1 MIEPL
6 TTSSTS
12 PRSLPSL
19 VPNHVSKGSTASPAA
34 PRSRFASMPRLLVG
48 LLLALGVWA
57 SFAPT
62 PVSAHAQLLS
72 SNPAAGEVLSTAPR
86 SILLEFNEPVRPLRD
101 VFELRSASSTLRLT
115 ARSSGSRIELEPS
128 APITEGS
135 WVLVWEVESADGHP
149 VADLLR
155 FTVGTP
161 TDSLPAPATRVD
173 PLWQDRLLELSAWL
187 AAVAALAGLLLAN
200 SRLVYGFS
208 AALGFFAALRLVD
221 FAERSGSAA
230 FRLGEF
236 RSTAMLLLA
245 GVVVPVFLRFRP
257 SLRQVAPLLL
267 LGLFAAQGLFAGH
280 HRLFEPGWLMLLV
293 HPLHLAA
300 ALLWSSALLAMYL
313 SPGDAALL
321 VRASRLATWAVF
333 ALLPATLVLVV
344 VMLAPAESFGRWE
357 WTVALKAALTCV
369 ALLLGAL
376 NHHRLRGER
385 DPLASARPIR
395 VKVLVELVLLFMVAV
410 GSASIATATPS
421 ARIESAVLDASRPSA
436 PGLTLDLV
444 FDDGSTGR
452 LVFDALLPGD
462 KVPGMLFV
470 FSPDGSPL
478 VVQSGEWELASP
490 DLELSGLSGDLMP
503 MGDHLYAFFTF
514 PAAGVFNA
522 KVIVQVDEFTSLS
535 AVASFTVPEP
545 IFQGGSS

>member
-1 MIEPL
+1 M
-6 TTSSTS
+6 
-12 PRSLPSL
+12 
-19 VPNHVSKGSTASPAA
+19 ASPAS
-34 PRSRFASMPRLLVG
+34 PCPRFAGVPRLLAG
-48 LLLALGVWA
+48 LLLAFGVWA

-62 PVSAHAQLLS
+62 PVSAHAKLVS

-101 VFELRSASSTLRLT
+101 VFELRSTSSTLLLT

-187 AAVAALAGLLLAN
+187 AAIATLAGLLLAN
-200 SRLVYGFS
+200 SRMVYGFS

-245 GVVVPVFLRFRP
+245 GVVVPVFWRFRP
-257 SLRQVAPLLL
+257 SLRQVAPLPL
-267 LGLFAAQGLFAGH
+267 LGLFAAQGFFAGH
-280 HRLFEPGWLMLLV
+280 HRLFEPGWLMLLA

-300 ALLWSSALLAMYL
+300 ALLWSSALLAIYL

-321 VRASRLATWAVF
+321 SRASRLATWAVF
-333 ALLPATLVLVV
+333 ALLPATLLLVF

-357 WTVALKAALTCV
+357 WTVSLKAALTCV

-376 NHHRLRGER
+376 NHRRLRAHG
-385 DPLASARPIR
+385 PLDAHRPVR
-395 VKVLVELVLLFMVAV
+395 RRVLVELVLLFTVAV
-410 GSASIATATPS
+410 ASASIATATPS
-421 ARIESAVLDASRPSA
+421 ARPEPAVLDASRPSS
-436 PGLTLDLV
+436 PGLTLDLM

-462 KVPGMLFV
+462 RVQAAMFV

-478 VVQSGEWELASP
+478 VVQSGQWELASP
-490 DLELSGLSGDLMP
+490 DLELSGLSGDLTP
-503 MGDHLYAFFTF
+503 MGDHLHAFFTF

-545 IFQGGSS
+545 ISQGGSS